1 MSRFSISPATW
12 RDVKELHRLEEV
24 CFEKDAWPMLDLI
37 AVLTLPASVRYKA
50 TVDEKMVGFIAG
62 DQHHREKVGWVTT
75 VGVLP
80 EYRNQGIATALM
92 LVAETSLGMP
102 RVRLCVRRTNLSA
115 QRLYTRLG
123 YRQIDTWR
131 HYYSG
136 REDALVFEKEIDA
149 GEPPDGLP
157 A

>member
-1 MSRFSISPATW
+1 MSQFSISPATW
-12 RDVKELHRLEEV
+12 RDVKELHRLEQI

-37 AVLTLPASVRYKA
+37 AVLTLPASIRYKA
-50 TVDEKMVGFIAG
+50 TIEDRMVGFIAG
-62 DQHHREKVGWVTT
+62 DQHHRENVGWVTT

-92 LVAETSLGMP
+92 LVAETNLQMP
-102 RVRLCVRRTNLSA
+102 KVRLCVRRTNIDA
-115 QRLYTRLG
+115 QKLYIRLG

-136 REDALVFEKEIDA
+136 REDALVFEKDVTPTE
-149 GEPPDGLP
+149 
-157 A
+157 